1 MKVRRDGH
9 FDYRVDSLVK
19 RHKKMAGQIE
29 KGGRGYLSERE
40 KAHIFVWK
48 GGREEIAT
56 KMFSPIQISL
66 VLNKK
71 PPPIPVIAH
80 NGLLTLI

>member
-1 MKVRRDGH
+1 MLADRWMKGRRDGH

-40 KAHIFVWK
+40 KAFFCLGEW
-48 GGREEIAT
+48 GGRRLPQ
-56 KMFSPIQISL
+56 KCSRLFKS
-66 VLNKK
+66 
-71 PPPIPVIAH
+71 H
-80 NGLLTLI
+80 